1 MRTQKRQISRSGV
14 LTPGSLARSG
24 TRGSVAPTART
35 PRAAHPC
42 RSACARWRWWLASGK
57 PSAPALGN
65 PARLLLQV
73 HLLATPMTQ
82 GGLAPRRPHVPHPV
96 HFFSEHGHE
105 VTLAPDGGYDERQ
118 AEDTPRQSAWHLQG
132 DQVLRTDPARGDRPG
147 APVEEASH
155 PVGTSARIEPS
166 LQTHRSPPD

>member
-1 MRTQKRQISRSGV
+1 MLIKLLYPSPRTC
-14 LTPGSLARSG
+14 PG
-24 TRGSVAPTART
+24 
-35 PRAAHPC
+35 H
-42 RSACARWRWWLASGK
+42 
-57 PSAPALGN
+57 ALGRN
-65 PARLLLQV
+65 VETYAYEARRP
-73 HLLATPMTQ
+73 H
-82 GGLAPRRPHVPHPV
+82 PRRPHVAHPV

-132 DQVLRTDPARGDRPG
+132 DQVLRTDPARGDRRG

-166 LQTHRSPPD
+166 LQTHRRPPELRVFSIAPNPFRGRPAGTATLATPPCHGVLRPSLGAPA